1 MVGLIEIKTLTFAE
15 FVHQRRRD
23 LNITL
28 REFCQ
33 KHEFDAGLISKIE
46 QGIYP
51 ARALG
56 DDLVRYGTALKIRHF
71 SALWE
76 KFIFLATIS
85 EPLYPNGPS
94 DEELLDWLPVI
105 VKPGLTTD
113 KLRENIRE
121 ELTYAGP

>member
-1 MVGLIEIKTLTFAE
+1 MTFAE

-56 DDLVRYGTALKIRHF
+56 NDLIRYAKALDI
-71 SALWE
+71 SENPTLQE
-76 KFIFLATIS
+76 KFNVLATLS
-85 EPLYPNGPS
+85 QPKYPNGPS
-94 DEELLDWLPVI
+94 DEDI
-105 VKPGLTTD
+105 VAYMPIFGRFTEEQLQSLAQQIRQGLTYC
-113 KLRENIRE
+113 E
-121 ELTYAGP
+121 